1 MPLNRHTEH
10 EQATFEAES
19 ALKGREATESVLKS
33 PLNLQKDTQD
43 ALGSTKSDD
52 LQAKLHN
59 TPDTCLHSEG
69 KGQERS
75 DLSDRC
81 EASLKEATNSALK
94 SASFVGIE
102 QRDAQ
107 PLVEDQGKKGN
118 KDNESERIDE
128 DEGGRE
134 GGDE

>member
-52 LQAKLHN
+52 LQTKPHS
-59 TPDTCLHSEG
+59 TPDAHPDGEGEGEEHSN
-69 KGQERS
+69 Q
-75 DLSDRC
+75 L
-81 EASLKEATNSALK
+81 
-94 SASFVGIE
+94 
-102 QRDAQ
+102 
-107 PLVEDQGKKGN
+107 
-118 KDNESERIDE
+118 
-128 DEGGRE
+128 
-134 GGDE
+134 